1 MKMASIACA
10 LLGFAASAQAQ
21 TAPRWVPEAGTRG
34 YHYESISQIPD
45 APGNGYRLDYD
56 LVSDGKGGLV
66 AVVKAAQHR
75 QGSEWYDVDIEDEC
89 RTTLGAQ
96 GKELARVTLSP
107 ITAEAAKL
115 GTAFMAECAPADIF
129 FPMTDILR
137 VTLYQVDPRSGLMKL
152 AKPGD
157 STRFAGHSIDLDRL
171 KTSIKL
177 ESPGGTVTFAS
188 LAPGRATV
196 DWVSDPTA
204 ITMVHRGAYMGA
216 DVTLTG
222 VETLVYRLEIDPA
235 KGVLLGAATTSDR
248 FDATMS
254 LPGDYSRPLP
264 VTQEVKITPLP

>member
-1 MKMASIACA
+1 MLSIAACA

-21 TAPRWVPEAGTRG
+21 TIRWVPEAGTHG
-34 YHYESISQIPD
+34 YHYEAITQVPD

-75 QGSEWYDVDIEDEC
+75 QGSDWYDVDIEDEC
-89 RTTLGAQ
+89 RTALGAQ

-107 ITAEAAKL
+107 ITPEAAKL
-115 GTAFMAECAPADIF
+115 GTAFLPDCAPRDIF
-129 FPMTDILR
+129 FPVTDILR
-137 VTLYQVDPRSGLMKL
+137 VSLYQVAPQFALAKL
-152 AKPGD
+152 TKPGD
-157 STRFAGHSIDLDRL
+157 SARFAGHSLDIDRL

-177 ESPGGTVTFAS
+177 ESPGGTVTFAV
-188 LAPGRATV
+188 LLPGRATV
-196 DWVSDPTA
+196 EWASDPTA

-222 VETLVYRLEIDPA
+222 NETSVYRLDIDPA
-235 KGVLLGAATTSDR
+235 TGVLLGAATTSDK